1 MPVTVA
7 ITSLPTSIHVAVRI
21 RLTTVLQTRVITRKQ
36 LAAAT
41 VQVDITATVQADAMA
56 LLGIMAAIQ
65 TEIAATG
72 EAGPL
77 SQARHRQQTD
87 ARRGRVPWGQRR
99 MGQMELGPPVACRRM
114 SREALTVVPAE
125 CNRLTSFPTT
135 TGLRYRDVATLN
147 FPLGYRQSSR
157 LRAHASGRIGTEDK
171 LTDC

>member
-56 LLGIMAAIQ
+56 LLGIMAAVQ

-77 SQARHRQQTD
+77 SQARHGQQRD
-87 ARRGRVPWGQRR
+87 ATRGRVPWGQ
-99 MGQMELGPPVACRRM
+99 
-114 SREALTVVPAE
+114 
-125 CNRLTSFPTT
+125 
-135 TGLRYRDVATLN
+135 
-147 FPLGYRQSSR
+147 
-157 LRAHASGRIGTEDK
+157 
-171 LTDC
+171 